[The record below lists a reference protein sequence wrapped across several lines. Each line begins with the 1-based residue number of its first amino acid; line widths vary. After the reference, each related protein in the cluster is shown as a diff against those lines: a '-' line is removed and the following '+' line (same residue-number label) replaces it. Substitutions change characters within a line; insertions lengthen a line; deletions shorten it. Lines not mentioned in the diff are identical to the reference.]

1 MKRILL
7 LAFIL
12 TGTTFALFPQDQI
25 ITRNNDT
32 IECRITRVTRNEILF
47 EIDTKGVTSSGKL
60 PFTEIAS
67 YSVTNPPT
75 GGSSPASPPG
85 AMRPASPTGSIRP
98 VIADTGPL
106 SRLRLSLNGGAGYI
120 FSSSEKAEEVMVAW
134 GIAQD
139 NAEAYYNDLKL
150 GIYGSGDI
158 TFMVTPRIGTG
169 LRYKFF
175 CTDAGVKGSFD
186 SDDGMYLIYGTYSEH
201 IYGNF
206 AGVSLFYTESVGR
219 SRKLSLYASWAAGLT
234 LYRNETETF
243 QGNFLITGKSL
254 GMDGT
259 LGLEYRLTPSM
270 ALGAELSAFNSLLRK
285 IEMTDGTNTETL
297 ELEKENIENLSR
309 FELSL
314 GIRFYLWNR

>member
-7 LAFIL
+7 LALIL
-12 TGTTFALFPQDQI
+12 TGTVFPAFPQDQI

-32 IECRITRVTRNEILF
+32 IDCKITRVNRNEILF
-47 EIDTKGVTSSGKL
+47 EIDTKGVISSGRI
-60 PFTEIAS
+60 PFTEVVS
-67 YSVTNPPT
+67 YSVTTPP
-75 GGSSPASPPG
+75 SDSKRPASLPG
-85 AMRPASPTGSIRP
+85 TQRPASPD
-98 VIADTGPL
+98 AGP
-106 SRLRLSLNGGAGYI
+106 SPRLRLGLNGGAGYI
-120 FSSSEKAEEVMVAW
+120 FSSSEKAEESMAAW
-134 GIAQD
+134 GIAED
-139 NAEAYYNDLKL
+139 DAGAYYNDLKL

-175 CTDAGVKGSFD
+175 YTDAGVEGFYD
-186 SDDGMYLIYGTYSEH
+186 PNDGIFMFYGTYSEH
-201 IYGNF
+201 IYVNY
-206 AGVSLFYTESVGR
+206 AGVSLFYTEPLGR

-234 LYRNETETF
+234 LYRNEAETF
-243 QGNFLITGKSL
+243 QGNLLITGNSF
-254 GMDGT
+254 GMDGS

-285 IEMTDGTNTETL
+285 VEVTDGSNTETL
-297 ELEKENIENLSR
+297 ELEEDNIENLSR